1 MPGNLP
7 KRLSILL
14 QFLNHYITFVSYNLD
29 LVPSTVNYRIVVQV
43 SGNGFKPFDIP
54 STLAHS
60 SFFFIVQPEF
70 TLACTAQT
78 RLTPLTSET

>member
-29 LVPSTVNYRIVVQV
+29 LVPSTVNYKIVVQV

-60 SFFFIVQPEF
+60 SFFSLYSLNLLWHALLRPDS
-70 TLACTAQT
+70 
-78 RLTPLTSET
+78 PH